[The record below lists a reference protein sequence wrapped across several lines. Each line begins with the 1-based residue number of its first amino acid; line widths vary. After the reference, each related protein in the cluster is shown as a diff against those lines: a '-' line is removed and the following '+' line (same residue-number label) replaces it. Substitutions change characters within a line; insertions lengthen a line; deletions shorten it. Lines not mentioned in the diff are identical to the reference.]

1 MVKNRSKNE
10 VKRQQILDAATAL
23 FTEQGYI
30 ATSMM
35 KIASVADVSKQT
47 VYSHFGSKE
56 ELFSAAITHKC
67 DSALGLTLASTE
79 LAEPRKALL
88 AIGQKFFEM
97 ITSKEALAV
106 HKICAFESRSYPEL
120 SELFYQAAPQ
130 RLLTEMTK
138 LMEQFDQSG
147 VLSIPSAKFAA
158 VQFLNVVKGEAF
170 MRIEFNT
177 KKQLPQSEIDAYIE
191 NSVDFFLRGYQ
202 AN

>member
-10 VKRQQILDAATAL
+10 VKRKQILDAATAL

-35 KIASVADVSKQT
+35 KIASNADVSKQT

-67 DSALGLTLASTE
+67 DSTVNLSLAPTE
-79 LAEPRKALL
+79 LADPRKALL
-88 AIGQKFFEM
+88 TIGQTFFEM

-106 HKICAFESRSYPEL
+106 HKICSFESRSYPEL
-120 SELFYQAAPQ
+120 SELFFQAAPE

-138 LMEQFDQSG
+138 LMEQFNRSG
-147 VLSIPSAKFAA
+147 VLAIPSPRHAA
-158 VQFLNVVKGEAF
+158 VQFFSVIKGEAF

-177 KKQLPQSEIDAYIE
+177 KDQLPQSEIDDYIE
-191 NSVDFFLRGYQ
+191 SSVDLFIRGYQ
-202 AN
+202 PK